1 METDET
7 TLMRVLSELD
17 VDLIR
22 THLNNTYE
30 IFQFLEIEALLK
42 VVEMEFNHVKSY
54 DGLYVNYRHLALLCD
69 VMTARGH
76 LIAIKR
82 QEN

>member
-7 TLMRVLSELD
+7 ALMRVLSELD
-17 VDLIR
+17 VDPIR

-30 IFQFLEIEALLK
+30 IFQFLEIEAVLK

>member
-1 METDET
+1 LETDET

>member
-30 IFQFLEIEALLK
+30 IFQFLEIEAVLK

>member
-7 TLMRVLSELD
+7 ALMRVLSELD

-30 IFQFLEIEALLK
+30 IFQFLEIEAVLK